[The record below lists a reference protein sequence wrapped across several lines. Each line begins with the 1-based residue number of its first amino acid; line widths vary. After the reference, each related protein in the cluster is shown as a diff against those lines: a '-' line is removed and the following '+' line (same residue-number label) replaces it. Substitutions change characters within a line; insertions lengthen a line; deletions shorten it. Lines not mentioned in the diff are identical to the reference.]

1 MSFLIEVS
9 FLDMRP
15 SKALYE
21 DISRHAL
28 QLEHFAP
35 TLTDCRITVRHAE
48 ARHRSGHHYRVQA
61 QVSLPGA
68 QFEARRETGND
79 THADVHVAVRDTF
92 AALRRQLQD
101 FLRVRRGEVKHHERP
116 DAR

>member
-15 SKALYE
+15 SKALYD

-28 QLEHFAP
+28 QLERFAP
-35 TLTDCRITVRHAE
+35 TLTDCRISVRHSE
-48 ARHRSGHHYRVQA
+48 ARHHTGNHYRVLA
-61 QVSLPGA
+61 RVSMPGG
-68 QFEARRETGND
+68 QFEAGRETGND
-79 THADVHVAVRDTF
+79 THADVYVAVRDTF

-101 FLRVRRGEVKHHERP
+101 FLRVRRGEVKHHEQP

>member
-28 QLEHFAP
+28 QLERFAP
-35 TLTDCRITVRHAE
+35 NLADCRVTVRHSE
-48 ARHRSGHHYRVQA
+48 KRHQQGNHYRVLA
-61 QVSLPGA
+61 RVSLPGG
-68 QFEARRETGND
+68 QFEAGRETGND
-79 THADVHVAVRDTF
+79 THADAYVAVRDTF

-101 FLRVRRGEVKHHERP
+101 FLHIRRGEIKRHERP
-116 DAR
+116 EAH